1 MKPLIGRKLLLFYIA
16 ILVPIAWLASRFDP
30 YQMDGDAMSYMDIA
44 DLIRGHQWAGVVNGY
59 WHPLYPALLA
69 LAKIV
74 THANRMNELHAYY
87 MLNYGIFLASVA
99 AMLVFVTA
107 LEKLRRRMQPS
118 DDQGVS
124 GVPLLPLN
132 ALRLLGVCS
141 LVIASQRELSMGKV
155 RPDALLQTL
164 TLLAFAML
172 LQGLASE
179 SLVFA
184 PLMGL
189 FLGLAYLT
197 KSFAFMIALMTI
209 IMMVLFQGWIQRRR
223 MGRVVAGGVLALMA
237 FAAVAGPY
245 MTALSMQKHRLD
257 FGDSGALA
265 YAWYSAGTEKMH
277 LEPWMT
283 GSFGSSTVK
292 LIHPEQ
298 QLLAFPDIYSY
309 RAEPY
314 GTYPPWFDP
323 TFFNERVVP
332 HLNLHILLPR
342 IARNVVLVIR
352 YLFNHPEGWILLC
365 LFLCLGARF
374 RFGHWRQ
381 EAFWVPVVVLGFAMM
396 SIYGLVL
403 IEERYVTFAY
413 FCILLP
419 AFAMLRLPHPQ
430 SASSKRVCLQ
440 FCASSLVVL
449 MSFLSLGESLR
460 VAFEERRGQ
469 LVSGIPAAWYSPS
482 IFGAAKGLNALGL
495 GVKPQP
501 DDIACMGTVACVT
514 DPYWMRVAHVRV
526 LTEVY
531 NPDGKHLLEEFE
543 GLPNRQQ
550 VYDVLKAQGA
560 KALVAYFDAG
570 AMTGRTPASDGW
582 VRLGETDFYA
592 RPLNMTVPAQPRVI
606 LPWSSSNHLTR

>member
-1 MKPLIGRKLLLFYIA
+1 MKPLIGRKLLLLYIA
-16 ILVPIAWLASRFDP
+16 FLVPIAWLASRFDP
-30 YQMDGDAMSYMDIA
+30 YQMDGDAMSYMDIG
-44 DLIRGHQWAGVVNGY
+44 DLIRSHQWAGVVNGY

-69 LAKIV
+69 LARSV
-74 THANRMNELHAYY
+74 THANRMNELRAYY

-99 AMLVFVTA
+99 AMLFFVTA

-118 DDQGVS
+118 DDQDLS

-141 LVIASQRELSMGKV
+141 LVITSQRELTMGKV

-164 TLLAFAML
+164 MLLAFAML
-172 LQGLASE
+172 LQALASE
-179 SLVFA
+179 SLIFA

-197 KSFAFMIALMTI
+197 KSFAFLIALLTI
-209 IMMVLFQGWIQRRR
+209 GMMMLFQGWIQRRR
-223 MGRVVAGGVLALMA
+223 IGRVIVGGALALGA
-237 FAAVAGPY
+237 FAAIAAPY

-265 YAWYSAGTEKMH
+265 YAWLSAGTEKMH

-298 QLLAFPDIYSY
+298 QLLASPGIYSY

-314 GTYPPWFDP
+314 GTYPPWFDT

-332 HLNLHILLPR
+332 HLNLHILVPR
-342 IARNVVLVIR
+342 FARNMVLVIR

-365 LFLCLGARF
+365 LFLYLGARF
-374 RFGHWRQ
+374 RFAHWRQ
-381 EAFWVPVVVLGFAMM
+381 DAFWVPVVALGFAMM

-413 FCILLP
+413 LCILLP

-430 SASSKRVCLQ
+430 SKSSERGCLQ
-440 FCASSLVVL
+440 FCAYALVVL
-449 MSFLSLGESLR
+449 MAFLALGESLR
-460 VAFEERRGQ
+460 VALVERRNQ
-469 LVSGIPAAWYSPS
+469 SVAGIPGGWYSPS

-495 GVKPQP
+495 GLNSQP
-501 DDIACMGTVACVT
+501 DEIACMGTIACVY

-531 NPDGKHLLEEFE
+531 NPDAQHLLEEFE

-582 VRLGETDFYA
+582 VRLGETNFYA
-592 RPLNMTVPAQPRVI
+592 MPLNMTVPAQLPVT
-606 LPWSSSNHLTR
+606 LPWGTSTE